1 MGIGDFVSDITPD
14 VVEDAVEDGVE
25 WAGDRVEDAGN
36 WTADRLEDV
45 GWDSGADWV
54 REQSR
59 SLANRMGA
67 EVDEMDLGQTEDKTK
82 LIYGSASKIRSTAS
96 HLKDFQ
102 SAFSNVAGG
111 LGGLDS
117 SSLKGEAAD
126 AFRATV
132 KIEPPKWHKAADACE
147 KAAGALEAFAGT
159 VEWAQGQ
166 AQTAIDKWKA
176 GTKASEDALNAHK
189 SKVDT
194 YNKAADQ
201 YNAQPADQRNPASLP
216 PKPGEFTDPG
226 KGRMEEAQQLL
237 AEARKQRNTAAETA
251 RTAVRAARDTAPPK
265 PSYAEQAK
273 DGLDEIQI
281 MQTHFGGGIIKGTA
295 GLLNFV
301 RSVNPTDPYNITH
314 PAEYALALNNTAAGL
329 VQVANDPWGAG
340 KQMVTDFMKDP
351 AEGFGRLIPDLALTA
366 ATGGAGAGI
375 KGVRL
380 ADELADAANA
390 SRRARGLVDDAP
402 NGTHNRPDGER
413 TADGTDPV
421 DLASGRMFL
430 PQTDVVLPGV
440 LPLAFTRRVESGY
453 TAGRFFGPSW
463 SSTVD
468 ERLEIDAA
476 GVIHVTDDGL
486 LITYPHPVPGLS
498 TRPETG
504 TSRSVLS
511 RDETGDYTLTDP
523 ETRLT
528 KHFAGPPGADPGGDG
543 DGWLVEVADS
553 NGNTVVLDRA
563 DDGTPLA
570 LVHSAGYHLSLA
582 TAEGRV
588 TALALTG
595 TDAGPDGQ
603 PARPVMAY
611 GYTDGNLTEVTK
623 PSGATLTFAYDEHHR
638 VTGWVDS
645 NSRGYAYTYDD
656 RHRVTSEGGE
666 AGHFRVTLGYGEPD
680 PATGHRTTTLTT
692 AEGHTTCHLIG
703 EGNRV
708 LATTDPLG
716 HTTRFTYDT
725 RGNRLSRTDALGRT
739 TSFAYDEEGRLS
751 TLTRPDG
758 STIHAE
764 RDASGQ
770 ATGINAPGG
779 ARWRQ
784 EFDDRGNRTSL
795 TDPAGRT
802 TRYTYD
808 AHGRPETVIDAVGEV
823 TTVRCDRSGLPL
835 EVTDPLGGTTR
846 YRRDAFGRLLSVT
859 DALGAVTGFEWNADG
874 LLSRRTAPGGAAESW
889 TWDGEG
895 NCLSHT
901 DSLGHTT
908 HYEYTHFDL
917 LTARTGP
924 DGCRYTFDHDAELRL
939 TRVTNPQGLT
949 WSYAYDDAGRVIAE
963 TDFDGRTLGYGLD
976 PLGQVARRTTP
987 TGETIHY
994 ERDIGGRVTRK
1005 VAGGRT
1011 TGYTYAPGGGL
1022 LHASGPDGELS
1033 YQYDRSGRVK
1043 TELADG
1049 RVTTHAYDALG
1060 RRTRRVTPSG
1070 QVTTYSYDAAGN
1082 LVRQTSGGHEVDFDR
1097 DATGRELT
1105 RQFGEML
1112 TFTTEWDAAGRVA
1125 GQETSSAG
1133 RSLNRRTYNYRAD
1146 GLLTGIDDE
1155 LSGPRRFDLDP
1166 AGRVTAVHA
1175 DGWSETYAYDEAGNQ
1190 TAASWP
1196 ASMPGQEAMGPRTY
1210 AGTRITRAGDVRYEH
1225 DAAGRIVLR
1234 QKTRLSRKPDTWRY
1248 TWDAEDRLTAVTTP
1262 DGTRWRY
1269 LYDPLGRRTAKQRLA
1284 RDGVTVVE
1292 QVSFT
1297 WDGSTLCEQTTT
1309 SADLAHPVVLTWDH
1323 SGMRPLAQT
1332 ERITG
1337 ADPSQEEV
1345 DRRFFAIVTDLVGTP
1360 TELVDESG
1368 DIAWHTRT
1376 TLWGTTTWS
1385 RTSTAYTP
1393 LRFPGQYF
1401 DPETGLH
1408 YNYFRHYDPE
1418 TARYLTPDPLGL
1430 APAPNP
1436 VAYVNNPHTAAD
1448 PLGLAPV
1455 GCPDETVTVY
1465 RKQTD
1470 HPLSQR
1476 VHIGEN
1482 GEVTITGH
1490 GKLYLNMSG
1499 DMKHTVEFR
1508 SDSGQIV
1515 SYDVPKSYRDSIH
1528 DDALPQNKDDHPDGS
1543 AFTRQEW
1550 KALLKEY
1557 PEISDP
1563 TKGPH
1568 LYGIPDKLLDGLRD
1582 AIIPGSGRVVR
1593 EG

>member
-1 MGIGDFVSDITPD
+1 MGFGDFVSDITPD

-36 WTADRLEDV
+36 WAGDRLDDV
-45 GWDSGADWV
+45 GWESGADWV
-54 REQSR
+54 REKSR
-59 SLANRMGA
+59 SVANRMGA

-82 LIYGSASKIRSTAS
+82 LIYGSPSEIRSTAT
-96 HLKDFQ
+96 HLRKLQGSFDK
-102 SAFSNVAGG
+102 VGGG
-111 LGGLDS
+111 LKGVDS
-117 SSLKGEAAD
+117 SALKGQAAD
-126 AFRATV
+126 AFRDSV
-132 KIEPPKWHKAADACE
+132 SIEPPKWFKAADSFE
-147 KAAGALEAFAGT
+147 KAAGALDSFAGT

-176 GTKASEDALNAHK
+176 GTKASEDARDAYNEK
-189 SKVDT
+189 TTT
-194 YNKAADQ
+194 YNKAVDV
-201 YNAQPADQRNPASLP
+201 YNAKPSDQRDPSSLP
-216 PKPGEFTDPG
+216 PRPGTFSDPG
-226 KGRMEEAQQLL
+226 TGRMEEAQSLL
-237 AEARKQRNTAAETA
+237 AEARKQRNTAADIA
-251 RTAVRAARDTAPPK
+251 RKAVTAARDSAPEK
-265 PSYAEQAK
+265 PRYSEQAM
-273 DGLDEIQI
+273 DGLAEYQVI
-281 MQTHFGGGIIKGTA
+281 QTHIAGGVVKGAAGIV
-295 GLLNFV
+295 NFA

-329 VQVANDPWGAG
+329 VRVANDPWGTG
-340 KQMVTDFMKDP
+340 KQMIDGFMKDP
-351 AEGFGRLIPDLALTA
+351 AEGFGRLLPDLALTV
-366 ATGGAGAGI
+366 ATGGAGAGV
-375 KGVRL
+375 KGARVVKEAADL
-380 ADELADAANA
+380 ASDARKLENA
-390 SRRARGLVDDAP
+390 AP
-402 NGTHNRPDGER
+402 EGTHNRPDGER
-413 TADGTDPV
+413 TSGGTDPV
-421 DLASGRMFL
+421 DLASGRMYL

-468 ERLEIDAA
+468 ERLEIDAN

-486 LITYPHPVPGLS
+486 LITYPHPVPGLP
-498 TRPETG
+498 TLPESG
-504 TSRSVLS
+504 TSRSPLS
-511 RDETGDYTLTDP
+511 RDDTGDYTLTDP
-523 ETRLT
+523 DTRLT
-528 KHFAGPPGADPGGDG
+528 RHFAGPPGTEPGDDG
-543 DGWLVEVADS
+543 TAWLVQTSDRNS
-553 NGNTVVLDRA
+553 NTISIDRT

-570 LVHSAGYHLSLA
+570 LVHSAGYHLSL
-582 TAEGRV
+582 TTVDSHV
-588 TALALTG
+588 TALALAG
-595 TDAGPDGQ
+595 TDNGPGG
-603 PARPVMAY
+603 PVMAY
-611 GYTDGNLTEVTK
+611 GYTGGHLTEVTQ
-623 PSGATLTFAYDEHHR
+623 PSGATLTFAYDDHGR
-638 VTGWVDS
+638 VTGWADS
-645 NSRGYAYTYDD
+645 NGRRYAYTYDD
-656 RHRVTSEGGE
+656 QHRVTSEGGE
-666 AGHFRVTLGYGEPD
+666 AGHFHVTLDYGRPD

-692 AEGHTTCHLIG
+692 AEGHTTRHLIG
-703 EGNRV
+703 AGNRV

-725 RGNRLSRTDALGRT
+725 HGNRISRTDPLGRT
-739 TSFAYDEEGRLS
+739 TVYAYDEDGLLS
-751 TLTRPDG
+751 SLTRPDG

-764 RDASGQ
+764 RDSSGH
-770 ATGINAPGG
+770 ATGITAPGG
-779 ARWRQ
+779 ARWQQ
-784 EFDDRGNRTSL
+784 EFDDRGNRISV

-808 AHGRPETVIDAVGEV
+808 AYGRPVTVVDAAGEV
-823 TTVRCDRSGLPL
+823 TTVRCDRAGLPL
-835 EVTDPLGGTTR
+835 EVTGPLSSTTR
-846 YRRDAFGRLLSVT
+846 YRRDVFGRLLESV
-859 DALGAVTGFEWNADG
+859 DASGAATRFEWNADG
-874 LLSRRTAPGGAAESW
+874 LLSRRTAPDGAVESW

-895 NCLSHT
+895 NCLTHT
-901 DSLGHTT
+901 DPLGRTT
-908 HYEYTHFDL
+908 RYEYGHFDL

-924 DGCRYTFDHDAELRL
+924 DGYRHTFDHDAELRL
-939 TRVTNPQGLT
+939 TRVTNPQGME
-949 WSYAYDDAGRVIAE
+949 WSYAYDAGGRVIAE
-963 TDFDGRTLGYGLD
+963 TDFDGRDLRYDID
-976 PLGQVARRTTP
+976 PLGQVVRRTTP
-987 TGETIHY
+987 MGGTIHY
-994 ERDIGGRVTRK
+994 ERDLAGRVTRK
-1005 VAGGRT
+1005 SVDGRT
-1011 TGYTYAPGGGL
+1011 TSYAYAPGGQL
-1022 LHASGPDGELS
+1022 LHASGPDGDLS

-1070 QVTTYSYDAAGN
+1070 QVTTYTYDAAGQ
-1082 LVRQTSGGHEVDFDR
+1082 LVRQTSGGQEVTFDR
-1097 DATGRELT
+1097 DGAGRELS
-1105 RQFGEML
+1105 RRFGEML

-1125 GQETSSAG
+1125 GQETSSGG
-1133 RSLNRRTYNYRAD
+1133 RSLNRRTYDYRAD
-1146 GLLTGIDDE
+1146 GMLIGIDDE

-1175 DGWSETYAYDEAGNQ
+1175 EGWSETYAYDEAGNQ

-1196 ASMPGQEAMGPRTY
+1196 GTMPGQEATGPRTY

-1234 QKTRLSRKPDTWRY
+1234 RKTRLSRKPDLWRY
-1248 TWDAEDRLTAVTTP
+1248 TWDAEDRLTGVVTP

-1284 RDGVTVVE
+1284 PDGVTVAE
-1292 QVSFT
+1292 QTAFT
-1297 WDGSTLCEQTTT
+1297 WDGTNLCEQTTT
-1309 SADLAHPVVLTWDH
+1309 SNGLPHPVVLTWDH

-1332 ERITG
+1332 ERITT
-1337 ADPSQEEV
+1337 ADASQEEV

-1368 DIAWHTRT
+1368 DIAWRSRT

-1385 RTSTAYTP
+1385 RNSTAYTP

-1401 DPETGLH
+1401 DPESGLH

-1430 APAPNP
+1430 VPAPNP
-1436 VAYVNNPHTAAD
+1436 ATYVNNPHTSAD

-1476 VHIGEN
+1476 VHIGDN

-1508 SDSGQIV
+1508 SDGGQIV
-1515 SYDVPKSYRDSIH
+1515 SYEVPKSYRDSIH
-1528 DDALPQNKDDHPDGS
+1528 ENALPQNKADHPDGE

-1568 LYGIPDKLLDGLRD
+1568 LYGIPDKMLDGLRD
-1582 AIIPGSGRVVR
+1582 AIVPGSGRVVQ

>member
-1 MGIGDFVSDITPD
+1 MGFGDFVSDITPD

-36 WTADRLEDV
+36 WAGDRLDDV
-45 GWDSGADWV
+45 GWESGADWV
-54 REQSR
+54 REKSR
-59 SLANRMGA
+59 SVANRMGA

-82 LIYGSASKIRSTAS
+82 LIYGSPSTIRASAT
-96 HLKDFQ
+96 HLRTLQGSFDK
-102 SAFSNVAGG
+102 VGGG
-111 LGGLDS
+111 LKGVDS
-117 SSLKGEAAD
+117 SALKGQ
-126 AFRATV
+126 
-132 KIEPPKWHKAADACE
+132 
-147 KAAGALEAFAGT
+147 AAGALDSFAGT

-176 GTKASEDALNAHK
+176 GTKASEDARDAHNEK
-189 SKVDT
+189 TTT
-194 YNKAADQ
+194 YNKAVDA
-201 YNAQPADQRNPASLP
+201 YNAKPSDQRDPSSLP
-216 PKPGEFTDPG
+216 PKPGTFSDPG
-226 KGRMEEAQQLL
+226 TGRMEEAQSLL

-251 RTAVRAARDTAPPK
+251 RKAVTAARDSAPEK
-265 PSYAEQAK
+265 PRYSEQAM
-273 DGLDEIQI
+273 DGLAEYQVI
-281 MQTHFGGGIIKGTA
+281 QTHIAGGVVKGAAGIV
-295 GLLNFV
+295 NFA

-329 VQVANDPWGAG
+329 VRVANDPWGTG
-340 KQMVTDFMKDP
+340 KQMIDGFMKDP
-351 AEGFGRLIPDLALTA
+351 AEGFGRLLPDLALTV
-366 ATGGAGAGI
+366 ATGGAGAGV
-375 KGVRL
+375 KGARVVKEAADL
-380 ADELADAANA
+380 ASDARKLENA
-390 SRRARGLVDDAP
+390 AP
-402 NGTHNRPDGER
+402 EGTHNRPDGER
-413 TADGTDPV
+413 TSGGTDPV
-421 DLASGRMFL
+421 DLASGRMYL

-468 ERLEIDAA
+468 ERLEIDAN

-486 LITYPHPVPGLS
+486 LITYPHPVPGLP
-498 TRPETG
+498 TLPESG
-504 TSRSVLS
+504 TSRSPLS
-511 RDETGDYTLTDP
+511 RDDAGDYTLTDP
-523 ETRLT
+523 DTRLT
-528 KHFAGPPGADPGGDG
+528 RHFAGPPGAEPGDDG
-543 DGWLVEVADS
+543 TAWLVQTGDRNS
-553 NGNTVVLDRA
+553 NTISIDRT

-570 LVHSAGYHLSLA
+570 LVHSAGYHLSL
-582 TAEGRV
+582 TTVDSHV
-588 TALALTG
+588 TALALAG
-595 TDAGPDGQ
+595 TDDGPGG
-603 PARPVMAY
+603 PVMAY
-611 GYTDGNLTEVTK
+611 GYTDGNLTEVTQ
-623 PSGATLTFAYDEHHR
+623 PSGATLTFAYDDDGR
-638 VTGWVDS
+638 VTGWADS
-645 NSRGYAYTYDD
+645 NGRRYAYTYDD
-656 RHRVTSEGGE
+656 QHRVTSEGGE
-666 AGHFRVTLGYGEPD
+666 AGHFHVTLGYGRPD

-692 AEGHTTCHLIG
+692 AEGHTTRHLIG
-703 EGNRV
+703 AGNRV

-725 RGNRLSRTDALGRT
+725 HGNRVSRTDPLGRT
-739 TSFAYDEEGRLS
+739 TVYAYDEEGLLS
-751 TLTRPDG
+751 SLTRPDG
-758 STIHAE
+758 STIRAE
-764 RDASGQ
+764 RDSSGH
-770 ATGINAPGG
+770 ATGITAPGG
-779 ARWRQ
+779 VRWRQ
-784 EFDDRGNRTSL
+784 EFDDRGNRISV

-808 AHGRPETVIDAVGEV
+808 AYGRPVTVVDAAGEV
-823 TTVRCDRSGLPL
+823 TTVRCDRAGLPL
-835 EVTDPLGGTTR
+835 EVTGPLSSTTR
-846 YRRDAFGRLLSVT
+846 YRRDVFGRLLESV
-859 DALGAVTGFEWNADG
+859 DASGAVTRFEWNADG
-874 LLSRRTAPGGAAESW
+874 LLSRRTAPDGAVESW

-895 NCLSHT
+895 NCLTRT
-901 DSLGHTT
+901 DPLGRTT
-908 HYEYTHFDL
+908 RYEYGHFDL

-924 DGCRYTFDHDAELRL
+924 DGYRHTFDHDAELRL
-939 TRVTNPQGLT
+939 TRVTNPQGME
-949 WSYAYDDAGRVIAE
+949 WSYAYDAGGRVIAE
-963 TDFDGRTLGYGLD
+963 TDFDGRDLRYDLD
-976 PLGQVARRTTP
+976 PLGQVVRRTTP
-987 TGETIHY
+987 MGGTIHY
-994 ERDIGGRVTRK
+994 ERDLAGRVTRK
-1005 VAGGRT
+1005 SVDGRT
-1011 TGYTYAPGGGL
+1011 TSYAYAPGGQL
-1022 LHASGPDGELS
+1022 LHASGPDGDLS

-1070 QVTTYSYDAAGN
+1070 QVTTYAYDAAGQ
-1082 LVRQTSGGHEVDFDR
+1082 LVRQTSGGQEVNFDR
-1097 DATGRELT
+1097 DSAGRELS
-1105 RQFGEML
+1105 RRFGEML

-1125 GQETSSAG
+1125 GQETSSGG
-1133 RSLNRRTYNYRAD
+1133 RSLNRRTYDYRAD
-1146 GLLTGIDDE
+1146 GMLIGIDDE

-1166 AGRVTAVHA
+1166 AGRVTAVQA

-1196 ASMPGQEAMGPRTY
+1196 ETMPGQEATGPRAYT
-1210 AGTRITRAGDVRYEH
+1210 GTRITRAGDVRYEH

-1234 QKTRLSRKPDTWRY
+1234 RKTRLSRKPDIWRY
-1248 TWDAEDRLTAVTTP
+1248 TWDAEDRLTGVVTP

-1284 RDGVTVVE
+1284 PDGVTVAE
-1292 QVSFT
+1292 QTAFT
-1297 WDGSTLCEQTTT
+1297 WDGTNLCEQTTT
-1309 SADLAHPVVLTWDH
+1309 STGLPHPVVLTWDH
-1323 SGMRPLAQT
+1323 SGTRPLAQT
-1332 ERITG
+1332 ERITT
-1337 ADPSQEEV
+1337 ADASQEEV

-1368 DIAWHTRT
+1368 DIAWRSRT

-1385 RTSTAYTP
+1385 RNSTAYTP

-1430 APAPNP
+1430 VPAPNP
-1436 VAYVNNPHTAAD
+1436 ATYVNNPHTSAD

-1476 VHIGEN
+1476 VHIGDN

-1508 SDSGQIV
+1508 SDGGQIV
-1515 SYDVPKSYRDSIH
+1515 SYEVPKSYRDSIH
-1528 DDALPQNKDDHPDGS
+1528 ENALPQNKADHPDGD

-1568 LYGIPDKLLDGLRD
+1568 LYGIPDKMLDGLRD
-1582 AIIPGSGRVVR
+1582 AIVPGSGRVVQ